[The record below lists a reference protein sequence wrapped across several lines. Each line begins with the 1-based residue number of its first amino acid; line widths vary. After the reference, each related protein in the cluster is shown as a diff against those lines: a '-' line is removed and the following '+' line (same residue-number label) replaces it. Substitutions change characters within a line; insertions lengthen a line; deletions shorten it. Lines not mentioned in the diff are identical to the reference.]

1 MNGWCGVSLSR
12 TYERQRLVLSDAVL
26 IIGTQVG
33 PGQDTTGETVK
44 NRQKYCLTCCKIVT
58 VVFCVFFCRKSVNDL
73 MPILK
78 SVSII
83 VLNDFCI
90 LIIFIQNILA
100 WSFIFI
106 FNETAYF
113 KDNICFSQKFPQNKS
128 HMVQRVWRN
137 IQKNKTGIHIID
149 LSILMNVCQGQ

>member
-1 MNGWCGVSLSR
+1 M
-12 TYERQRLVLSDAVL
+12 LSDAVL

-73 MPILK
+73 MPISK
-78 SVSII
+78 SVSFI
-83 VLNDFCI
+83 VLNDFCN

-100 WSFIFI
+100 
-106 FNETAYF
+106 
-113 KDNICFSQKFPQNKS
+113 
-128 HMVQRVWRN
+128 
-137 IQKNKTGIHIID
+137 
-149 LSILMNVCQGQ
+149 